1 MSNIFNL
8 ETAIVFGT
16 FGRQDIA
23 NKSLSSLI
31 KATEG
36 TNTRIVVADSSPNP
50 QCLDLC
56 LECDRCSYLWTPGKV
71 SMAASRNIAVEY
83 IRNHFVSEWLL
94 FVEDDLV
101 YKEDWYSALISS
113 ANTYYG
119 TKSPLGLAIGIF
131 TASPLGVKKDENSV
145 VLEDGEIVSM
155 FGPRADQRL
164 FKTNHYFTISRE
176 WENDLLGISSAQTG
190 KIINRSLMRGYCA
203 LSIGHL
209 GLCDFIEEEESTWE
223 GIRDIGPAAFDKR
236 PQGYASIIVSA
247 KENFGIESKK
257 STVLQKVPMTSIPLD
272 YEGSPFKYYVFEK
285 IKGILKR
292 LGL

>member
-16 FGRQDIA
+16 FGREDIA

-36 TNTRIVVADSSPNP
+36 TNTRIVIADSSPNP
-50 QCLDLC
+50 QCLDLSGQSA
-56 LECDRCSYLWTPGKV
+56 RCSYLWTPGKV
-71 SMAASRNIAVEY
+71 SMAASRNMAVEY
-83 IRNHFVSEWLL
+83 VRNHFVSEWLL
-94 FVEDDLV
+94 FLEDDLV
-101 YKEDWYSALISS
+101 YTEDWYATLISS

-145 VLEDGEIVSM
+145 VLEDGALVSM

-164 FKTNHYFTISRE
+164 FKTNHYFSISRE

-190 KIINRSLMRGYCA
+190 KIINRSLMRGYCV

-223 GIRDIGPAAFDKR
+223 GLRDIGPAAFDKR
-236 PQGYASIIVSA
+236 PQGYLSIISNA
-247 KENFGIESKK
+247 EKNFGVEGTKRK
-257 STVLQKVPMTSIPLD
+257 VLQKVPMTSIPLD
-272 YEGSPFKYYVFEK
+272 YKGSPFKYYVLER

-292 LGL
+292 LGH